1 MCFIHATLLGVVNK
15 AHRAAKAFGK
25 QVRLFRRKKRWS
37 QEKLAAEAGI
47 DKAYLGRV
55 ERGETNIGI
64 ENIAEIANALGIE
77 IANLFI
83 VAHRP
88 VGRPKVRSANVAI
101 SGDEL

>member
-1 MCFIHATLLGVVNK
+1 MCFIYATLLGVVNK
-15 AHRAAKAFGK
+15 AHQAAKAFGK
-25 QVRLFRRKKRWS
+25 RVKLFRRQKRWS

-64 ENIAEIANALGIE
+64 ENISEIATALDIE

-83 VAHRP
+83 VTRRP
-88 VGRPKVRSANVAI
+88 VGRPRAQ
-101 SGDEL
+101 